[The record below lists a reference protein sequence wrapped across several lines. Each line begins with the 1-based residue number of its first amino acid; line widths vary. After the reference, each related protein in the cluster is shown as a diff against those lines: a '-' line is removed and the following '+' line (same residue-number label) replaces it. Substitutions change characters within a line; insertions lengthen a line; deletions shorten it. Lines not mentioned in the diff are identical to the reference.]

1 MNFEKD
7 YANTKVIILEENY
20 RSTQNIL
27 NLANKSIEKNIVRKE
42 KNLWSKSVAGE
53 LVEILPA

>member
-7 YANTKVIILEENY
+7 YKNTKMIILEENY

-27 NLANKSIEKNIVRKE
+27 NLANRSIEKNIVRKE
-42 KNLWSKSVAGE
+42 KNL
-53 LVEILPA
+53 